1 MTSDMHGG
9 KTIILTGAAGALGS
23 ALATACAR
31 GQWNVVL
38 VDMDQR
44 GLERVYD
51 GIVEQGAP
59 EPVLHPLDLASAGTE
74 QFETMVEA
82 VASEFGGLDA
92 LVHCA
97 ARFQALMPSDHI
109 APPEWLLSLQVNLNA
124 AWLLSVS
131 CLELLRKSERGR
143 LYFLLD
149 NLERVGSAFW
159 GPYGVSKHA
168 LRSLVGQ
175 LSVELRKTPVQV
187 LGINP
192 GPFRSPLRSRAYVAE
207 KFSDQPPPDAAAD
220 RIMDYLEGRAEPS
233 GCFVD
238 FETDETPV

>member
-1 MTSDMHGG
+1 MRAN
-9 KTIILTGAAGALGS
+9 KTIILTGAAGSLGS
-23 ALATACAR
+23 TLAKACAVN
-31 GQWNVVL
+31 QWNVVL
-38 VDMDQR
+38 VDVNQR

-51 GIVEQGAP
+51 EIVEQGAV
-59 EPVLHPLDLASAGTE
+59 EPILHPLDLATAGTE

-97 ARFQALMPSDHI
+97 ARFEALMPSDHI
-109 APPEWLLSLQVNLNA
+109 GPPEWLLSLQVNLNA
-124 AWLLSVS
+124 AWLLSVT
-131 CLELLRKSERGR
+131 CLDLLRKSERGR
-143 LYFLLD
+143 LYFVLD

-175 LSVELRKTPVQV
+175 LSVELRKSGVQV

-192 GPFRSPLRSRAYVAE
+192 GPFQSPLRSRAYVAE
-207 KFSDQPPPDAAAD
+207 KFSDQPPPAAAAD
-220 RIMDYLEGRAEPS
+220 RIMNYLEGRVEPS

-238 FETDETPV
+238 FEPNSVSA

>member
-1 MTSDMHGG
+1 MTN
-9 KTIILTGAAGALGS
+9 KTIVLTGAAGALGS
-23 ALATACAR
+23 SLALACALN
-31 GQWNVVL
+31 QWNVVL
-38 VDMDQR
+38 VDVNQR

-51 GIVEQGAP
+51 GIVAVGAI
-59 EPVLHPLDLASAGTE
+59 EPILHPLDLASAGTKE
-74 QFETMVEA
+74 FETMVEA

-97 ARFQALMPSDHI
+97 ARFEALMPSDHI
-109 APPEWLLSLQVNLNA
+109 APPEWLKSLQVNLNA

-131 CLELLRKSERGR
+131 CLELLRQSERGR

-168 LRSLVGQ
+168 LRSLVEQ
-175 LSVELRKTPVQV
+175 LSTELRKTSVQV

-192 GPFRSPLRSRAYVAE
+192 GPFQSPLRSRAYVGE
-207 KFSDQPPPDAAAD
+207 DFSEQPPPVGAAD
-220 RIMDYLEGRAEPS
+220 RIMDYLEGRVEPR

-238 FETDETPV
+238 FESDEAAS

>member
-1 MTSDMHGG
+1 MRAN
-9 KTIILTGAAGALGS
+9 KTIILTGAAGSLGS
-23 ALATACAR
+23 TLARACAAN
-31 GQWNVVL
+31 QWNVVL
-38 VDMDQR
+38 VDVNQR
-44 GLERVYD
+44 ALERVYD
-51 GIVEQGAP
+51 EIVEQGAL
-59 EPVLHPLDLASAGTE
+59 EPILHPLDLATAGTE
-74 QFETMVEA
+74 QFETMVAA

-97 ARFQALMPSDHI
+97 ARFEALMPSDHI

-124 AWLLSVS
+124 AWLLSVT
-131 CLELLRKSERGR
+131 CLDLLRKSERGR

-175 LSVELRKTPVQV
+175 LSVELKKTSVQV

-192 GPFRSPLRSRAYVAE
+192 GPFQSPLRSRAYVAE
-207 KFSDQPPPDAAAD
+207 KFSDQPPPAAAAD
-220 RIMDYLEGRAEPS
+220 RIMNYLEGRAEPS

-238 FETDETPV
+238 FERDSASA